1 VIQRT
6 AIGAAATQAT
16 SKNPLDQLKSAA
28 QGFEAVFARQ
38 MIKSMRSASLGDGLL
53 DSDSSKQFQ
62 DISDSNLADDMAKK
76 GSFGIAEMLVKQ
88 FKGHVAAGAA
98 QAGDAAK
105 VSNAIKGADA
115 ASAADAAQVKS

>member
-6 AIGAAATQAT
+6 AIGTAATQAT
-16 SKNPLDQLKSAA
+16 SKNPLDQLKTAA

-38 MIKSMRSASLGDGLL
+38 MIKSMRSANLGDGLL

-76 GSFGIAEMLVKQ
+76 GSFGIAELLVKQ
-88 FKGHVAAGAA
+88 FKGHVGPDATKIAAAA
-98 QAGDAAK
+98 
-105 VSNAIKGADA
+105 KGADA
-115 ASAADAAQVKS
+115 ATATDAAQVKS